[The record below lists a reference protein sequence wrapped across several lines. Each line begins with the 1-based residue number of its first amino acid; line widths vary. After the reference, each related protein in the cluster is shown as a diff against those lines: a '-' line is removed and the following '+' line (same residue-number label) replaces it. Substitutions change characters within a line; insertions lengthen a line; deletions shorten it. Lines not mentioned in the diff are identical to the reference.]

1 MTTPAVIFA
10 FLIALLYGVFYHFI
24 RGGGA
29 GRFFL
34 YTSLSVI
41 GFVVGHL
48 FSLWLRWDFFPLGQI
63 NLGLSSVGSLVVL
76 IIGDWLSRIEA
87 PPESKV

>member
-1 MTTPAVIFA
+1 MTTPAIIFA

-24 RGGGA
+24 RGGGG

-34 YTSLSVI
+34 YTGLSMI

-48 FSLWLRWDFFPLGQI
+48 FSVWLRWDFIPLGQI
-63 NLGLSSVGSLVVL
+63 NLGLSSLGSLIVL